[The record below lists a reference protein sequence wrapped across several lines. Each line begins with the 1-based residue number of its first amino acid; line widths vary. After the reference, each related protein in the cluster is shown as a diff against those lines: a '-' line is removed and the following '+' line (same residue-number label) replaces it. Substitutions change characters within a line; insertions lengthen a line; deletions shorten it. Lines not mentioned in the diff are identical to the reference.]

1 MGGEMQCEMNGRN
14 RVLYVSILA
23 LISGVGA
30 GCWHKAPNTSPQLSV
45 VLSPAR
51 PEPGP
56 AYRVQIG
63 DSLHVRFVF
72 QPDMSDEVPVR
83 PDGHIS
89 LASTG
94 DIPVLGLTPPEIE
107 HLIVERSSTRLRNPE
122 VSVVVTKIGE
132 QHVYVGGE
140 VGKPGYVVLTP
151 NMTPLQAVLEVGG
164 FKTTAKLE
172 SVLILTPGPDNHFV
186 AARLDMKQVVDAGVP
201 ERVRLHPNDVLYV
214 PRTAIADLDI
224 VVDQYVRG
232 LIPSLPHVG
241 AGYAIQ

>member
-1 MGGEMQCEMNGRN
+1 
-14 RVLYVSILA
+14 
-23 LISGVGA
+23 
-30 GCWHKAPNTSPQLSV
+30 LSV

-63 DSLHVRFVF
+63 DSLHVRFIF

-94 DIPVLGLTPPEIE
+94 DLPVLGLTPPEIE
-107 HLIVERSSTRLRNPE
+107 HLIVERSSTKLRNPE

-164 FKTTAKLE
+164 FRTTAKLD

-186 AARLDMKQVVDAGVP
+186 AARLDMKQVVDSGVP

-214 PRTAIADLDI
+214 PRTTIADLDI

-241 AGYAIQ
+241 AGYSLQ